1 MNRLILL
8 ASILICVGCNSSEPV
23 VLVFDLPAIAGKTP
37 DEVVEI
43 LGKPDRIEETLN
55 KGRQYPKWFWTPQT
69 PNFDGNQGFKE
80 HSIVFVDGKS
90 DWISIGG
97 TGSLNYNVRSV
108 LQSIKVLSKAKPTV
122 VAPIVTRWENGDLEG
137 YKFLSIFKTAS
148 GNVSGIHV
156 DVYTEP

>member
-1 MNRLILL
+1 
-8 ASILICVGCNSSEPV
+8 
-23 VLVFDLPAIAGKTP
+23 
-37 DEVVEI
+37 
-43 LGKPDRIEETLN
+43 
-55 KGRQYPKWFWTPQT
+55 
-69 PNFDGNQGFKE
+69 
-80 HSIVFVDGKS
+80 
-90 DWISIGG
+90 
-97 TGSLNYNVRSV
+97 